1 MVLRNALQHIRVAIY
16 EIHVTLFGRLMHETV
31 KPLRYA
37 QEQIFGN
44 ESSHS
49 FKAFVLIIQ
58 VVEVFLFYHPDARI
72 FQGLHVMVAWGT
84 CQETSVLTE
93 KIHRKEKGGNDLV
106 SFLNMVE
113 SENAGLNKTDEVA
126 RLTFTRQKVF
136 LFHLQSGQFA
146 RKTFPFLIGKFHQAF
161 HVISYGLHP
170 LKTKYDNG
178 LFTTALALR
187 LHYLRLNESRF

>member
-1 MVLRNALQHIRVAIY
+1 
-16 EIHVTLFGRLMHETV
+16 
-31 KPLRYA
+31 
-37 QEQIFGN
+37 
-44 ESSHS
+44 
-49 FKAFVLIIQ
+49 
-58 VVEVFLFYHPDARI
+58 
-72 FQGLHVMVAWGT
+72 
-84 CQETSVLTE
+84 
-93 KIHRKEKGGNDLV
+93 
-106 SFLNMVE
+106 MVE

-136 LFHLQSGQFA
+136 LFYFQSGQFA
-146 RKTFPFLIGKFHQAF
+146 CKTFPLLIGKFYQAF